1 MQQEGTFLAVLYGCM
16 NKILIIEDDELVRD
30 SVSLSLESAGYIV
43 MEAAT
48 CQEGLQNQKQFGA
61 SVIISDVVSL
71 EHEGGALLRRICH
84 QSSDL
89 PLITL
94 TGTLPDSETTPSWS
108 QPQPTKDE
116 SSHTLQKPFTLDE
129 LLATVQSALTRSV
142 L

>member
-1 MQQEGTFLAVLYGCM
+1 MQEEGTFLAFLYGSM
-16 NKILIIEDDELVRD
+16 DKILIIEDDELVRD

-61 SVIISDVVSL
+61 SVIISDAVSL

-94 TGTLPDSETTPSWS
+94 TGTLPDVETTPVWF
-108 QPQPTKDE
+108 QPAVSE

-129 LLATVQSALTRSV
+129 LLATVQSALTRQS
-142 L
+142 LS